1 MTLLAFDLATQTG
14 WAVGAREPVMGS
26 RRLGPVGCAHSVVG
40 GGLLYL
46 MDELISKHKPELIL
60 FEEPIKRIVQSD
72 GKGNKGIQL
81 NPATL
86 YRLGGLA
93 FLCEA
98 VASTHGIPV
107 QAVNLHAARTMFL
120 GRGATPRGRLNVKA
134 AVMEGCRLRGWHVE
148 NDDESDAACI
158 WATHATGAAG
168 SPLFARGA

>member
-1 MTLLAFDLATQTG
+1 MILAFDLATQTG

-26 RRLGPVGCAHSVVG
+26 RRLGPLGCTHSVAG

-46 MDELISKHKPELIL
+46 MDELISEHKPELIL
-60 FEEPIKRIVQSD
+60 FEQPIRRIVQEKEVKG
-72 GKGNKGIQL
+72 GKKKIKL
-81 NPATL
+81 NPHTL

-93 FLCEA
+93 FICEA

-107 QAVNLHAARTMFL
+107 KSVNMHTARAMFL
-120 GRGATPRGRLNVKA
+120 KPGKA
-134 AVMEGCRLRGWHVE
+134 PVGKAKEAVMEGCRLRGWHVE

-158 WATHATGAAG
+158 WATHARGAAG

>member
-1 MTLLAFDLATQTG
+1 
-14 WAVGAREPVMGS
+14 MGS

-46 MDELISKHKPELIL
+46 MDELIAAHKPELIL

-72 GKGNKGIQL
+72 GKGNKGIKL

-93 FLCEA
+93 FICEA

-107 QAVNLHAARTMFL
+107 MPVNMHTARAMFL
-120 GRGATPRGRLNVKA
+120 KPGKA
-134 AVMEGCRLRGWHVE
+134 PVGKAKEAVMEGCRLRGWSVE